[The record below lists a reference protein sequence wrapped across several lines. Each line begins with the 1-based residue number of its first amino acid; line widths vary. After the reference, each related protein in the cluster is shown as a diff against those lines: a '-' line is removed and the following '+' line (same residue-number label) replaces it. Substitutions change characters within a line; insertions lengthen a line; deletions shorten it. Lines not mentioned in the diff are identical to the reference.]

1 MLSSCHRERCEDNLA
16 CPPAGVVPLFGDSS
30 ACHQVEVISW
40 LEISVVL
47 VRDVSD
53 SIPALAQGKVFLK
66 VLFHLPDSVS
76 GWIPRQNGATL
87 GAPQSV
93 TTFHKTCPAPSWS
106 LHVGMLS
113 GNLQIPPHSAF
124 ACLWTREPLR

>member
-1 MLSSCHRERCEDNLA
+1 MKIIW
-16 CPPAGVVPLFGDSS
+16 PPAGPAEVVPLFGDSS
-30 ACHQVEVISW
+30 ACHQVEVIW

-53 SIPALAQGKVFLK
+53 SIPTLAQGKVFLK
-66 VLFHLPDSVS
+66 VLFHLPDSVY
-76 GWIPRQNGATL
+76 GWIPRQNRANL

-93 TTFHKTCPAPSWS
+93 TTFHVTCPAPSWS

-113 GNLQIPPHSAF
+113 GNLQVPPHSAF
-124 ACLWTREPLR
+124 AGF